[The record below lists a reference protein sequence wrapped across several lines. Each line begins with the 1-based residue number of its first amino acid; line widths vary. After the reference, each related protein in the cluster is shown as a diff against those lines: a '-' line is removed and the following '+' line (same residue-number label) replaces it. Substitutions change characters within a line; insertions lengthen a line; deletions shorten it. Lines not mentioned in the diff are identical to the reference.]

1 MDRNIQKKTVYPNIT
16 DMAIWKRKNKV
27 SEDTKVFICSGG
39 YPDIKKALKLRGW
52 VENKD
57 V

>member
-1 MDRNIQKKTVYPNIT
+1 
-16 DMAIWKRKNKV
+16 MAIWKRKNKV